1 MSIDRRIYSFQYRLI
16 TCYVLLLISLT
27 VFAQSGKERFSGRVI
42 ETETNQPVPFAT
54 VRLLALPDS
63 ILLVGGATDI
73 QGKFQLAVTIPKSK
87 SILLHIS
94 YIGYTSVYRTI
105 SVSANNKTPTLGNI
119 SLSPESISLNET
131 VVVGQAPMA
140 VTEGD
145 TTVFNASAYR
155 TPEGSMLEELVKQ
168 LPGGEIDEDG
178 KLLIHG
184 KEVKKIL
191 VDGKEFFSDDPKAAL
206 KNLPVEMIEK
216 LKAYERQSDLARL
229 TGIDDGE
236 EEMILDLSVKKNMK
250 RGWMENFM
258 GGYGS
263 KDRYELANTLN
274 RFRDNSQLTVIGN
287 LNNTNNQGFSEM
299 QGESASSSGNLRT
312 QKGLTTSRSL
322 GVNATHDWKRV
333 KFRSNIQYMGT
344 DRLEDSRTT
353 VDNYLRK
360 DKSITESTGHNRQ
373 GNDNLVANA
382 FLEWKMDSVTTLIFR
397 PQYRTAANDRSSNG
411 FQQGWGNDVLLNERE
426 SSGTTHNSSYNLTMM
441 LQLSRKLSRMGR
453 NIALKVDY
461 GTNESSTDRTSLS
474 TTHYFKNNAKNV
486 KNQKIEDRMEGYNY
500 RLQLVYV
507 EPLPW
512 FHFLQFRY
520 SYQHRVNNSDRFVYN
535 WNKELE
541 EFAPDYDLSLIHI

>member
-1 MSIDRRIYSFQYRLI
+1 MNIGSHIYSFQYRLI

-63 ILLVGGATDI
+63 TLLAGGATDA
-73 QGKFQLAVTIPKSK
+73 QGKFQLAVVIPKSK

-94 YIGYTSVYRTI
+94 YIGYTPVFRTI
-105 SVSANNKTPTLGNI
+105 SASTDNKTPILGDI
-119 SLSPESISLNET
+119 SLTPESISLTET
-131 VVVGQAPMA
+131 VVVGQAPMV

-206 KNLPVEMIEK
+206 KNLPVEMVEK

-274 RFRDNSQLTVIGN
+274 RFRSNSQLTVIGN

-322 GVNATHDWKRV
+322 GVNVTYDWQRV
-333 KFRSNIQYMGT
+333 KLRSNIQYVGT

-373 GNDNLVANA
+373 G
-382 FLEWKMDSVTTLIFR
+382 MIIS
-397 PQYRTAANDRSSNG
+397 
-411 FQQGWGNDVLLNERE
+411 
-426 SSGTTHNSSYNLTMM
+426 
-441 LQLSRKLSRMGR
+441 
-453 NIALKVDY
+453 
-461 GTNESSTDRTSLS
+461 
-474 TTHYFKNNAKNV
+474 
-486 KNQKIEDRMEGYNY
+486 
-500 RLQLVYV
+500 
-507 EPLPW
+507 
-512 FHFLQFRY
+512 
-520 SYQHRVNNSDRFVYN
+520 
-535 WNKELE
+535 
-541 EFAPDYDLSLIHI
+541 